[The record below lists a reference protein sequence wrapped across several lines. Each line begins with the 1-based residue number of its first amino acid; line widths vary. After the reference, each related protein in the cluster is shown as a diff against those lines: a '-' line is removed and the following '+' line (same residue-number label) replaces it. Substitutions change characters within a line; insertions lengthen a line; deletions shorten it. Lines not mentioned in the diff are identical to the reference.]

1 MHTQGSITI
10 ISKRRKRTLS
20 KKQILYI
27 HMRRK
32 HADIYMDNG
41 EVIETR
47 TTYKEFFDMLG
58 DDFIEVRRGNL
69 VSVIAIHDVTNT
81 VNLNNGE
88 SVEYTLSRKNEI
100 ENRLYQRQRN
110 IIKNFSTEGIPTT
123 FEEYCEYYKGYDKMP
138 FAFTDI
144 EMMFD
149 DECRAVDWVFR
160 YGNQALAKLE
170 KVPLEKL
177 IGNRFGSIFPN
188 MDKKW
193 LRCYERA
200 VLFGE
205 TLWMNE
211 HSPEIDTQLSIICF
225 PTFEGHCG
233 CILFNSDSIQH
244 VRSVSGTDGSI
255 KIILGR

>member
-1 MHTQGSITI
+1 MMSAAPSTGYSGMEIRRLP
-10 ISKRRKRTLS
+10 SWKR
-20 KKQILYI
+20 Y
-27 HMRRK
+27 
-32 HADIYMDNG
+32 
-41 EVIETR
+41 
-47 TTYKEFFDMLG
+47 
-58 DDFIEVRRGNL
+58 
-69 VSVIAIHDVTNT
+69 
-81 VNLNNGE
+81 
-88 SVEYTLSRKNEI
+88 
-100 ENRLYQRQRN
+100 
-110 IIKNFSTEGIPTT
+110 
-123 FEEYCEYYKGYDKMP
+123 
-138 FAFTDI
+138 
-144 EMMFD
+144 
-149 DECRAVDWVFR
+149 
-160 YGNQALAKLE
+160 
-170 KVPLEKL
+170 PLEKL